1 MNKVYLADF
10 NYFNGYIQ
18 RNWNHNLEYT
28 KRKRI
33 RRKQKQGYNKLVKS
47 TELGTRL
54 EYKEA
59 CTVKLLA
66 CLK

>member
-28 KRKRI
+28 KGKRI
-33 RRKQKQGYNKLVKS
+33 RRKQKQGYNDLVKS
-47 TELGTRL
+47 S
-54 EYKEA
+54 
-59 CTVKLLA
+59 
-66 CLK
+66 